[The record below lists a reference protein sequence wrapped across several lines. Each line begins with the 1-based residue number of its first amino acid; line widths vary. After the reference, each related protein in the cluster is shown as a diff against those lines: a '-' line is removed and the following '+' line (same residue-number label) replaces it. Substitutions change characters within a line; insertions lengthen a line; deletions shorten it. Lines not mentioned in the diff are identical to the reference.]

1 MEKITPQ
8 QISIEVQQFLDHIK
22 SIESLNLINFG
33 FIHSALRDISK
44 ENIDLYELSK
54 ILGTVNN
61 LELIIENYN
70 KKINSETHPF
80 DYDLVEN
87 CEAAILKLRLANQSS
102 QSKNLNT
109 EE

>member
-22 SIESLNLINFG
+22 SIECLNLINFG
-33 FIHSALRDISK
+33 FINSALRDISQ

-54 ILGTVNN
+54 ILGTINN

-70 KKINSETHPF
+70 KKINSETHLF
-80 DYDLVEN
+80 EYDLVEN
-87 CEAAILKLRLANQSS
+87 CEASILKLRLANQSS
-102 QSKNLNT
+102 QSKNLNP